1 MEKEYGKKKVQ
12 VDRLYSKVERGSYL
26 APISMEVYY
35 IKVTATGKKTSCSEW
50 ASRLILIL

>member
-35 IKVTATGKKTSCSEW
+35 IKVTATGKKASCSEW